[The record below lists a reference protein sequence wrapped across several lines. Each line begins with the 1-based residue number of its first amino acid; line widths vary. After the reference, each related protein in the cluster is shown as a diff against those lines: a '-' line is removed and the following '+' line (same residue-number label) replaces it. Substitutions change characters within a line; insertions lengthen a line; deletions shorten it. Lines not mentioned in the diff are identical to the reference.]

1 VLALAGRTHLYEGL
15 GIEAVVFAIRVLARA
30 GVRTLVLTN
39 AAGGIAP
46 AFAPGDLML
55 VDDHLNLTGTN
66 PLVGPNDS
74 RVGPRFP
81 DMSEIYS
88 RPLRDVARQAA
99 AAVGLSLQHGV
110 YAGVLGPSYE
120 TPAEIRAL
128 AALGADAVG
137 MSTVHEAIAARHMGL
152 DVLAVS
158 CISNLAAGRRP
169 QPLTEAEV
177 LETTSRVRDDVQRLL
192 EAVVGRL

>member
-1 VLALAGRTHLYEGL
+1 
-15 GIEAVVFAIRVLARA
+15 
-30 GVRTLVLTN
+30 
-39 AAGGIAP
+39 
-46 AFAPGDLML
+46 ML